1 MKKLVSLTLALLLVL
16 TVFEGLSLAVAENV
30 KAGKAE
36 PKRFGIIGAMDEEI
50 ASLTE
55 AMTEP
60 QIRAVAGMDFYEGT
74 LDGVDVVIVKCGVG
88 KVNAASCAQILIDL
102 FGVDRI
108 INTGVAGS
116 LDARIDIGDIVV
128 STEAVQHDMDATAL
142 GFAPGEIP
150 YDDVSVFPADD
161 AMRRDAVEAV
171 GAVAPEIQ
179 AFEGRVC
186 SGDQFIASR
195 KQKEAIIS
203 EFGGMCCEME
213 GAAIAQVCHLNGTPF
228 VIIRAISDKA
238 DDSEEM
244 SYMEFEQAAAERC
257 AAITRYMIAH

>member
-1 MKKLVSLTLALLLVL
+1 MKKLISISLTLLLAL
-16 TVFEGLSLAVAENV
+16 TVFGCLSLAVAEN
-30 KAGKAE
+30 AE
-36 PKRFGIIGAMDEEI
+36 ARETKPKRFGIIGAMDEEI

-55 AMTEP
+55 AMTEQ
-60 QIRAVAGMDFYEGT
+60 QIRTVAGKDFYEGT
-74 LDGVDVVIVKCGVG
+74 LDGADVVVVKCGVG
-88 KVNAASCAQILIDL
+88 KVNAGSCAQILIDV

-128 STEAVQHDMDATAL
+128 STEAVQHDMDVTAL

-150 YDDVSVFPADD
+150 YSDVSVFPADE
-161 AMRRDAVEAV
+161 AMRNSAVEAV
-171 GAVAPEIQ
+171 GAVAHEIQ
-179 AFEGRVC
+179 VFEGRVC

-195 KQKEAIIS
+195 AQKEAIVS

-213 GAAIAQVCHLNGTPF
+213 GAAIAQVCHLNGTPY

-238 DDSEEM
+238 DESEEM

-257 AAITRYMIAH
+257 AAVTRYMIAH